1 MTRPKIIG
9 YLTGCGELNRPDQRR
24 LAADANLESGIDS
37 ITMDPTDP
45 IVDALKHVVN
55 RAGYRVMLD
64 ASRCRPY
71 DHQGYVT
78 GMGSAYFH
86 ADPGMGL
93 QVAVMVATQPL
104 VRKGYTHR
112 YLETCQFTSRGKWID
127 CKIGDVFV
135 FNGDYYHAWIANCRW
150 ALATH
155 SIRRVRPRSRQVTP
169 NNTSIVLL

>member
-1 MTRPKIIG
+1 MTHPKIIG
-9 YLTGCGELNRPDQRR
+9 HIADPNCLCLNRPDQRR

-45 IVDALKHVVN
+45 IIDALKHVVN

-71 DHQGYVT
+71 DHRAYVT

-86 ADPGMGL
+86 TDPGMGL
-93 QVAVMVATQPL
+93 QVGVMVATQPL
-104 VRKGYTHR
+104 VRKGYTD
-112 YLETCQFTSRGKWID
+112 YATQTCQFTSRGTWID
-127 CKIGDVFV
+127 CEIGTVFV
-135 FNGDYYHAWIANCRW
+135 FNGDYPHAWIANCRW

-155 SIRRVRPRSRQVTP
+155 SIRRVRPRSLQVT
-169 NNTSIVLL
+169 L